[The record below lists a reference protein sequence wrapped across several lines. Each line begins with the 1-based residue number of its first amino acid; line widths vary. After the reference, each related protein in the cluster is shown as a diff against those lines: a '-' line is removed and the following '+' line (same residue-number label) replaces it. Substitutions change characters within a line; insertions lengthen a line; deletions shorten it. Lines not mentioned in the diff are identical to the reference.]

1 MSKAM
6 TNAIK
11 LSKIVVNG
19 RERVVGF
26 TGNLILGLAFDIMLP
41 ADDCLVRDCSPDIV
55 ESPAARDDTLV
66 LPFMTSNERGYL
78 RVCSVEQLR

>member
-1 MSKAM
+1 M

-26 TGNLILGLAFDIMLP
+26 TGNLILGLAFNIMLP
-41 ADDCLVRDCSPDIV
+41 ADDSLVRNCSADIV
-55 ESPAARDDTLV
+55 ESPAAWHDTLGFAFV
-66 LPFMTSNERGYL
+66 KSN
-78 RVCSVEQLR
+78 